1 MSVFHSLAVGP
12 APLPVSSVTKNLD
25 ICASVWMAGR
35 GPDVKPVHLA
45 VLKIGAAMADDV
57 WNCRLRH
64 HVNALR
70 YINILLYVTLIAFVS
85 IIIFSYR

>member
-70 YINILLYVTLIAFVS
+70 YITYCCMLL
-85 IIIFSYR
+85 